1 MVDGDRSQ
9 GAEVLKPEF
18 PLSHTPLKELLLD
31 TLRRTGPMTF
41 ERYMALCLYHP
52 EFGYYTQGRERTGV
66 AGDYFTSSDLHP
78 VFARLVARQ
87 AAEMWDAMGRPRP
100 FTWVEMGAGRGVF
113 ASDFL
118 PWSTGA
124 LPELAAALDY
134 VAIEPGSQ
142 QRQRIETRLAGMGVR
157 AKVRMLAHLEEL
169 APATGCFFSN
179 ELVDAF
185 PVSVV
190 TRSGGHLK
198 EIYVTAQGDDL
209 REKPGPI
216 SDPAV
221 AAYVARYAP
230 QLEEGHRVE
239 VNRQAQAWI
248 HAVARKLTRGFVLT
262 IDYGD
267 RANRLFTLDRPRG
280 TLLAYHGHT
289 AAEDFFTMPGE
300 TDLTAHVNFSALIDA
315 GKAGGLEFAGF
326 TTQEKFLLAL
336 GEANQFAD
344 VYDPGQTELE
354 MLQARLRLKR
364 LISPEGMGN
373 IFKVLLQHRGVS
385 KTELTGWKFERAAA
399 S

>member
-1 MVDGDRSQ
+1 M
-9 GAEVLKPEF
+9 
-18 PLSHTPLKELLLD
+18 SHTPLKELLLD

-87 AAEMWDAMGRPRP
+87 AAEMWNAMGRPRP
-100 FTWVEMGAGRGVF
+100 FTWVEMGAGRGLF
-113 ASDFL
+113 ACDFL
-118 PWSTGA
+118 SWTTGA
-124 LPELAAALDY
+124 FPEFAAALDY

-142 QRQRIETRLAGMGVR
+142 QRQRIEARLDGAGLRGR
-157 AKVRMLAHLEEL
+157 VRMLADLENL
-169 APATGCFFSN
+169 APVTGCFFSN

-190 TRSGGHLK
+190 TRTGGHLR
-198 EIYVTAQGDDL
+198 EIYVIAEGDGL

-216 SDPAV
+216 SDSAV
-221 AAYVARYAP
+221 AAYVARYAH
-230 QLEEGHRVE
+230 QLEEGHRME

-248 HAVARKLTRGFVLT
+248 RTIGSKLIRGFVLT

-267 RANRLFTLDRPRG
+267 LANRLFTADRPRG
-280 TLLAYHGHT
+280 TLLAYRSHT
-289 AAEDFFTMPGE
+289 AGEDFFAAPGE
-300 TDLTAHVNFSALIDA
+300 TDLTAHVNFTALIDT
-315 GKAGGLEFAGF
+315 GKADALEFGGF

-344 VYDPGQTELE
+344 AYDPGATEAAK
-354 MLQARLRLKR
+354 LQSRLRLKR

-373 IFKVLLQHRGVS
+373 IFKVLVQQRGVPG
-385 KTELTGWKFERAAA
+385 TALTGWRFQRDAT

>member
-1 MVDGDRSQ
+1 
-9 GAEVLKPEF
+9 LN
-18 PLSHTPLKELLLD
+18 HTPLKELLLE
-31 TLRRTGPMTF
+31 TLRRAGPMTF
-41 ERYMALCLYHP
+41 ERYMTLCLYHP
-52 EFGYYTQGRERTGV
+52 EFGYYTHGRERTGV

-87 AAEMWDAMGRPRP
+87 AAEMWKAMDCPEP
-100 FTWVEMGAGRGVF
+100 FTWVEMGAGRGIF
-113 ASDFL
+113 AGDFL
-118 PWSTGA
+118 SWSAGA

-134 VAIEPGSQ
+134 VAMEPGAQ
-142 QRQRIETRLAGMGVR
+142 QRQRIQDRLAGIGLR
-157 AKVRMLAHLEEL
+157 DKVRLLANLEEL

-185 PVSVV
+185 PVNVV
-190 TRSGGHLK
+190 TRAGGHLK
-198 EIYVTAQGDDL
+198 EIHVVAEGDDL

-230 QLEEGHRVE
+230 QLAEGHRVE
-239 VNRQAQAWI
+239 VNRQAPAWM
-248 HAVARKLTRGFVLT
+248 HAVAAKLTRGFVLT

-267 RANRLFTLDRPRG
+267 LANRLFTPDRPRG
-280 TLLAYHGHT
+280 TLLAYRGHT
-289 AAEDFFTMPGE
+289 ATEDFFTAPGE

-315 GKAGGLEFAGF
+315 GKAVGLEFAGF

-354 MLQARLRLKR
+354 RLDARLKLKR

-373 IFKVLLQHRGVS
+373 IFKALIQQREVPKAG
-385 KTELTGWKFERAAA
+385 LTGFKFEQG
-399 S
+399 